1 MAKTSGMGDMGGV
14 VKYAAIGAAIYFG
27 YRWAVGEG
35 MIPDYVGLAS
45 DVAPISN
52 GGQVPITNTTG
63 QTPGQQ
69 NDAGQQVG
77 SNTVGGGQ
85 SGGGNVK
92 DQVWQAAK
100 GEATANGGELHFWQ
114 WNFYLPANLPA
125 VDPFAVP
132 ESLWQATKLGR
143 KPLGVDDVQ
152 NTPLTIDQWWAM
164 VKGPMGLGRVN
175 GNGMAGVNWWG
186 QQASLYEGGN

>member
-1 MAKTSGMGDMGGV
+1 MAKSGVMGDMGGV
-14 VKYAAIGAAIYFG
+14 IKYAAIGVAIYFG

-45 DVAPISN
+45 DVVPMPQP
-52 GGQVPITNTTG
+52 QVPITNTTG

-77 SNTVGGGQ
+77 GNVVQGGQ
-85 SGGGNVK
+85 SAGGNVK

-100 GEATANGGELHFWQ
+100 GEATANGGKLHFWQ

-125 VDPFAVP
+125 VDPFTVP
-132 ESLWQATKLGR
+132 DSLWLATSLGH

-152 NTPLTIDQWWAM
+152 GTPLTIDQWWAM
-164 VKGPMGLGRVN
+164 VKGPMGLGRI
-175 GNGMAGVNWWG
+175 NGMAGVNWWG